1 MTANQAVAPAREP
14 VEPPLPIEAPPLAP
28 PPRLRFHKRKWV
40 KRTITALTVLVVM
53 AAAAFGIYRLRAVEA
68 AANLP
73 TAPVRKGDFTVIVR
87 CRGDLKA
94 QKSVQVTA
102 PVNVPELRIVWIAP
116 QSSQVKAGDPVV
128 RFDPSSAKQQLEEKK
143 AALDKAEAALAEV
156 IAQSR
161 IMAEQD
167 KLELADTDYKVEKA
181 KLEVSKAEIVSRL
194 QGEESRVDLAI
205 AEKKHS
211 VQQTSVEL
219 NEASNK
225 AKIASLTRARD
236 KAKDDMELTQ
246 YRLERMELR
255 APLTGLVNIL
265 PNYSQGWMNA
275 KPFKVGDQAWPGG
288 ALVEI
293 PALETLEMEGKLDE
307 IDRGRVKAGL
317 DVRVHLDA
325 LPEITFPGKLSQ
337 ISPMTVMGWE
347 WPPTRTFRGFASLA
361 KIDERLRPGMNGRM
375 DVVVDRITDAI
386 SVPAK
391 AVFTR
396 AGKPVVYV
404 ADKGSYTAMDI
415 EVIAR
420 NPDEVA
426 VKGLQSG
433 MQVALVEPEK
443 QGT

>member
-1 MTANQAVAPAREP
+1 MTGSEAVAPALEP
-14 VEPPLPIEAPPLAP
+14 VEAPAP
-28 PPRLRFHKRKWV
+28 PPAPTPRPRLYKRKWIRRAV
-40 KRTITALTVLVVM
+40 AIFVFLLIAG
-53 AAAAFGIYRLRAVEA
+53 AISFGVYRLRAVEA
-68 AANLP
+68 ATNLP
-73 TAPVRKGDFTVIVR
+73 IAPVRKGEFTVLVR

-94 QKSVQVTA
+94 QRSAQVTA

-116 QSSQVKAGDPVV
+116 QGSQVKPGDPIV
-128 RFDPSSAKQQLEEKK
+128 RFDPSSAKNQLEERK
-143 AALDKAEAALAEV
+143 AALEKAQAALDEA
-156 IAQSR
+156 IAQAR

-167 KLELADTDYKVEKA
+167 KLDLADTDYKVEKA
-181 KLEVSKAEIVSRL
+181 KLEVSKAEIVSKL
-194 QGEESRVDLAI
+194 QGEESRVDLSI

-211 VQQTSVEL
+211 VQRSSTEL
-219 NEASNK
+219 NEASNRS
-225 AKIASLTRARD
+225 KIASMTRALD

-255 APLTGLVNIL
+255 APIAGMVNIL

-307 IDRGRVKAGL
+307 IDRGRIKAGL
-317 DVRVHLDA
+317 DVIVRLDA
-325 LPEITFPGKLSQ
+325 LPEITFPAKLSQ

-347 WPPTRTFRGFASLA
+347 WPPTRTFRGFAKLA
-361 KIDERLRPGMNGRM
+361 NIDPRLRPGMNGRM
-375 DVVVDRITDAI
+375 DVVVDRIKDAI
-386 SVPAK
+386 AVPAK

-396 AGKPVVYV
+396 AGKAVVYL
-404 ADKGSYTAMDI
+404 ADNGKYTPVEV

-426 VKGLQSG
+426 VKGLHAG
-433 MQVALVEPEK
+433 AQVALVEPERK
-443 QGT
+443 GTL